1 MAKTTKK
8 LIALLL
14 AIVMITTLV
23 SPSNYNWSNAAET
36 RGGDNYATE
45 TDALA
50 MLADAAI
57 TGSLEDYITGATI
70 SNGSTE
76 IYGTTRTDRP
86 ANAPLPVDPN
96 DPTKT
101 AGDVRVLLDIVFP
114 EELVKDIRDS
124 GEDAVFRYTMPD
136 TIKFN
141 DDILNQ
147 DIKDKDGS
155 VIGKYSVINEVLIAT
170 IDHTAASIQNGM
182 QLDANFGAWVNIDLS
197 KSNEKNEVEN
207 KFSSKVAIT
216 TPVDF
221 KPDLDVV
228 KTASEGR
235 VSDPDD
241 GYVYFDYTVEVSSPH
256 GTGKESLT
264 FFDSLTNNVSGVV
277 PEVTGLK
284 VIKSDGTDCSSLLTY
299 NSGSSSIEGTLTS
312 LNPKESYKIT
322 YTVRNKVGD
331 LAQDIVNLNQKNEVE
346 AKNSKVDKKAET
358 NKGFKYVKD
367 GATDIKVS
375 KSSEGVYA
383 DADNNQ
389 TTFRYKVVVSSE
401 YGSDGDITLN
411 DVLANTLDSK
421 LGTDAKRT
429 VQNVSC
435 KLKDNTTGQYTDVSS
450 EGYVTPA
457 DGTIDNGDKVVSGT
471 LPKLNANS
479 QYEITYLSLIHI

>member
-147 DIKDKDGS
+147 DIKDKDE
-155 VIGKYSVINEVLIAT
+155 IGR
-170 IDHTAASIQNGM
+170 ASCR
-182 QLDANFGAWVNIDLS
+182 
-197 KSNEKNEVEN
+197 E
-207 KFSSKVAIT
+207 
-216 TPVDF
+216 
-221 KPDLDVV
+221 
-228 KTASEGR
+228 R
-235 VSDPDD
+235 V
-241 GYVYFDYTVEVSSPH
+241 
-256 GTGKESLT
+256 
-264 FFDSLTNNVSGVV
+264 
-277 PEVTGLK
+277 
-284 VIKSDGTDCSSLLTY
+284 
-299 NSGSSSIEGTLTS
+299 
-312 LNPKESYKIT
+312 
-322 YTVRNKVGD
+322 
-331 LAQDIVNLNQKNEVE
+331 
-346 AKNSKVDKKAET
+346 
-358 NKGFKYVKD
+358 
-367 GATDIKVS
+367 
-375 KSSEGVYA
+375 
-383 DADNNQ
+383 
-389 TTFRYKVVVSSE
+389 
-401 YGSDGDITLN
+401 
-411 DVLANTLDSK
+411 
-421 LGTDAKRT
+421 
-429 VQNVSC
+429 
-435 KLKDNTTGQYTDVSS
+435 
-450 EGYVTPA
+450 
-457 DGTIDNGDKVVSGT
+457 
-471 LPKLNANS
+471 
-479 QYEITYLSLIHI
+479 